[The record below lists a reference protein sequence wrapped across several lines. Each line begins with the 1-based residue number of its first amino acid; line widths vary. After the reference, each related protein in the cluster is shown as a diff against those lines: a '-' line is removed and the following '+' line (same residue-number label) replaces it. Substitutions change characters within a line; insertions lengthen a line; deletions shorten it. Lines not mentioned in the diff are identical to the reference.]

1 MKKKIGFYV
10 VDRHGGN
17 TIIHSW
23 TDSRISTMESEQK
36 IQHQP
41 VFYGCDYD

>member
-17 TIIHSW
+17 IIIHSW
-23 TDSRISTMESEQK
+23 TDSRTSTMESK
-36 IQHQP
+36 LRIQHQP

>member
-23 TDSRISTMESEQK
+23 TDSRISTMESELK
-36 IQHQP
+36 IYP
-41 VFYGCDYD
+41 APTCLLWL